1 MTEEQTI
8 YATSI
13 ADTYVLH
20 MQDRIT
26 GQMKIQVVGGNSR
39 WETTFNHV
47 LGALLTKDMQP
58 AAAIEEAVQITD
70 DAMAAMHQ
78 HMCDMMPTPPPQEK
92 SPIVKMGIS

>member
-1 MTEEQTI
+1 MTDEQTI

-13 ADTYVLH
+13 ADTYVVH

-26 GQMKIQVVGGNSR
+26 GQVKIQVVGGNSR

-58 AAAIEEAVQITD
+58 AAAIEEALQITD
-70 DAMAAMHQ
+70 EAMAAMHQ
-78 HMCDMMPTPPPQEK
+78 RMCQMAPMPPPK
-92 SPIVKMGIS
+92 DSPPIVHMGKA